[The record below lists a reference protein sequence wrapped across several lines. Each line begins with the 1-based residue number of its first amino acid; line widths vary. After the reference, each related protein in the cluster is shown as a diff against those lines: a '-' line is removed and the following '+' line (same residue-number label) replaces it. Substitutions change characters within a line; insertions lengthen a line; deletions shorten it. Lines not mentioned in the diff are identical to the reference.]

1 MVRSHLVWMHCV
13 TMRIEGHMHT
23 ILEPPIRPWAE
34 FRPTV
39 IQSHRAVI
47 GEYVFDRLEGRPRRE
62 VLIEGEVFSSCI

>member
-1 MVRSHLVWMHCV
+1 
-13 TMRIEGHMHT
+13 MHT